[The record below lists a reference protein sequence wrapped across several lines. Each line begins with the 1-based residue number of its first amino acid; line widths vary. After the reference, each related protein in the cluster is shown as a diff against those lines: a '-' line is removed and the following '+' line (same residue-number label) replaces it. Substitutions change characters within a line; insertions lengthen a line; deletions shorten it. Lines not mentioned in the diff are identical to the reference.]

1 MTWFEM
7 QQIAQYIEDL
17 EAALDE
23 WIMDPAEMRVEFAKL
38 NRLNQKLRHELDVR
52 PDSTKETLYRRLS
65 RRLLQSQNT
74 LFERLRG

>member
-23 WIMDPAEMRVEFAKL
+23 WILDPVGMRAEFAKL
-38 NRLNQKLRHELDVR
+38 NRLTQKLRHEIGVC
-52 PDSTKETLYRRLS
+52 PGSAKETLYRQLS
-65 RRLLQSQNT
+65 GRLLQSQNT